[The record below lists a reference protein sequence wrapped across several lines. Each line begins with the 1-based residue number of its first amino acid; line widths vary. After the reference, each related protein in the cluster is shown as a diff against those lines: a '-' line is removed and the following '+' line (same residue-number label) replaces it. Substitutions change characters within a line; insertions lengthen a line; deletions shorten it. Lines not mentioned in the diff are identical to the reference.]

1 MCSAIRRRTP
11 RSGSRRPSPAGAA
24 ARTSSSVIRLCGP
37 VPLTEARSTPSSLAI
52 LRTSGVA
59 RTLAS
64 SAAAASCCGAGSAR
78 GFSSATAGVAPSSP
92 MTTRTVPTGTIWPS
106 STRICA
112 TLPAA
117 GDGIS
122 TVVLSVCT
130 STSGSSSAISWPTET
145 SQRAISP
152 SVRPSPRSGSLNSYA
167 MPRGNLA
174 ATTIL
179 LHLDELDVAPA
190 REAAHMPAGL
200 VEAGA
205 LVHLDCT
212 LVERGDLEDDRTARE
227 AGPREIESGLQ
238 ELGAEPEAGQ
248 VGAKAEPD
256 LDCLALLLEVVEAD
270 ERPVITDGAVEA
282 LRVQDRVLVAVVE
295 GVRRIVA
302 PGPQLGERLSRRRR
316 DRHLHQWGRPTQAS
330 AGAIRTPTP
339 PSTPQI
345 DTACSSPLSSGATSR
360 GTYPACTV
368 RSSFQI
374 PTALGSCSLSGSAT
388 SVSRRPGSNPG
399 LSSASGRN
407 ETPAT

>member
-174 ATTIL
+174 ATASV

-190 REAAHMPAGL
+190 REAAHVVAGL
-200 VEAGA
+200 AEPGA
-205 LVHLDCT
+205 LVDVDRAF
-212 LVERGDLEDDRTARE
+212 VERGDVEDDRTARE
-227 AGPREIESGLQ
+227 ARPREVDSTPE
-238 ELGAEPEAGQ
+238 ELGAEPLPGQ
-248 VGAKAEPD
+248 LGAKAEPD
-256 LDCLALLLEVVEAD
+256 LDCLALFLEVVEAD
-270 ERPVITDGAVEA
+270 EHPVVADGAIEP
-282 LRVQDRVLVAVVE
+282 LRVQHRVLVAVVE
-295 GVRRIVA
+295 VVRRLIA
-302 PGPQLGERLSRRRR
+302 PGLQLGKRVRGRGHNRE
-316 DRHLHQWGRPTQAS
+316 LH
-330 AGAIRTPTP
+330 
-339 PSTPQI
+339 
-345 DTACSSPLSSGATSR
+345 
-360 GTYPACTV
+360 
-368 RSSFQI
+368 
-374 PTALGSCSLSGSAT
+374 
-388 SVSRRPGSNPG
+388 
-399 LSSASGRN
+399 
-407 ETPAT
+407 